1 MYRYYKQNPSKHVI
15 NHMKQLGTFNKAD
28 IKISRCMAVTHNIN
42 EKSIYASKK
51 YF

>member
-1 MYRYYKQNPSKHVI
+1 MYRYYKQNLLKNVI

-28 IKISRCMAVTHNIN
+28 IKIRRCMAVIHNIN
-42 EKSIYASKK
+42 EKSIYSSKK